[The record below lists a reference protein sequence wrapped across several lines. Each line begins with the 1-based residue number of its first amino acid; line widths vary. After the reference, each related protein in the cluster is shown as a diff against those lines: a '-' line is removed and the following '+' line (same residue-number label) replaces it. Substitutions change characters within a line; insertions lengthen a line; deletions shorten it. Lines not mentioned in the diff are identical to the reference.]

1 MERLSAWSDFSLV
14 PPEESDLLI
23 MGVPFDGGV
32 SASRGAAAAPDKL
45 RDLSNYLSAFSE
57 TGVDLRRLKIAD
69 LGNIPVNLN
78 WEHYFQEVRERA
90 RELCLQEKFALFLG
104 GDHSVTIPLLQ
115 AFSRCHWE
123 APIGVVQLDAHCDL
137 MAEYDGHPWSHACT
151 ARRSLELPNLDA
163 ERLVLVGIRTFEPEE
178 REYLD
183 SAPGLQL
190 IGAREIYR
198 QGIDAALARIVRALE
213 GAAAVYISLDIDVLD
228 PAFAPGTGTPE
239 AGGLSSREAME
250 LVRGLIGAL
259 PVRAMDITEI
269 SPPLDCSGITCFA
282 ALKIIAE
289 VFGALVEKRESPSG
303 KESGGGR

>member
-1 MERLSAWSDFSLV
+1 
-14 PPEESDLLI
+14 
-23 MGVPFDGGV
+23 
-32 SASRGAAAAPDKL
+32 
-45 RDLSNYLSAFSE
+45 
-57 TGVDLRRLKIAD
+57 VDLRRLKIAD

-104 GDHSVTIPLLQ
+104 GDHSVYHSPAAGLFPLPL
-115 AFSRCHWE
+115 E

-137 MAEYDGHPWSHACT
+137 MAEYDGHPGPTPAPPGAAWSC
-151 ARRSLELPNLDA
+151 PNLDA

-213 GAAAVYISLDIDVLD
+213 GRRRRLHLPGHRRAGPRLLPRAPAPPRPAA
-228 PAFAPGTGTPE
+228 
-239 AGGLSSREAME
+239 
-250 LVRGLIGAL
+250 
-259 PVRAMDITEI
+259 
-269 SPPLDCSGITCFA
+269 
-282 ALKIIAE
+282 
-289 VFGALVEKRESPSG
+289 
-303 KESGGGR
+303 